1 MDGKAAETKRNS
13 EDKAT
18 HLFVHHYQPSR
29 VSFSKVVSHAR
40 RTQFSREQ
48 RQRRSNAKIRADYA
62 KSLVGW
68 QTRRAATSPIPNDED
83 SHKPS
88 KGIVLPRHQHQRALS
103 PQYLARSVT
112 SSDLTSPTNT
122 GLRVDPF
129 NSFPSDNSRTAMHMV
144 DFYIRIWSIYKR
156 GAIDAELNLNTQ
168 IDMCW
173 PIALQDPM
181 LFDATLTVSRV
192 AYCLGQRQIPEN
204 DTFMLQHKVRALAL
218 MRQRMVD
225 AASVVPSEAMIFAV
239 SRMLSVSY
247 MTMDSVAFQT
257 HFAALQQMAKEYM
270 GKKNAM
276 DPMAQVV
283 QSRLRSWN
291 PLFRYRQSQNSLAEK
306 LAQFKSIAPSPMPVL
321 LDETLKGKI
330 NALPP
335 GFRELAGSGNLTL
348 NTIELVL
355 DVQDLLMTLEFVQT
369 VDGDTLAMMSAHLQ
383 AIRNRITGLLA
394 SLRLSMFETQLSH
407 TLYGIAL
414 TIPAIYQATQL
425 PPFRPS
431 RNMVPAK
438 NTGLTLAEIAKAFLY
453 LKFAAA
459 NISPTHA
466 LCLRWCALTLGS
478 ACFIST
484 ETSPGARQKG
494 HIILV
499 SITERLLPLC
509 EGDRWTPVA
518 GGIQD
523 MFLWPSMLVSE
534 WQQLYIAALQ
544 RQRYWENGLGL
555 FRIGMPG
562 NDRIE
567 YMVLRDARGALPGI
581 DEDGST
587 VVPPALR

>member
-1 MDGKAAETKRNS
+1 MDNNADTTKESS

-18 HLFVHHYQPSR
+18 HLFVHHYQPNR

-48 RQRRSNAKIRADYA
+48 RQRRSNAKVRADYA

-68 QTRRAATSPIPNDED
+68 QTRSDQRPPATDIDDQPTAPN
-83 SHKPS
+83 
-88 KGIVLPRHQHQRALS
+88 GIALS
-103 PQYLARSVT
+103 HPKIQQRPSLQWLAKSAT
-112 SSDLTSPTNT
+112 HSDLTSPTNT

-129 NSFPSDNSRTAMHMV
+129 NAFPSDNSRTAMQMV

-192 AYCLGQRQIPEN
+192 AYCLGLRQIPEK
-204 DTFMLQHKVRALAL
+204 DTFMLQHKVRALSL
-218 MRQRMVD
+218 MRQRMVE

-257 HFAALQQMAKEYM
+257 HFAALQQMSKEYM
-270 GKKNAM
+270 GQKNAI
-276 DPMAQVV
+276 DEMAQVV
-283 QSRLRSWN
+283 QSRLRSWT

-306 LAQFKSIAPSPMPVL
+306 LAQFDPISPTPMPTV
-321 LDETLKGKI
+321 LDEVLQHKI
-330 NALPP
+330 DQLPP
-335 GFRELAGSGNLTL
+335 GFAELATSGNLTL
-348 NTIELVL
+348 DLL
-355 DVQDLLMTLEFVQT
+355 DIIVDIQDLLMTLEFVQAA
-369 VDGDTLAMMSAHLQ
+369 DEDTLTMTSTHLFS
-383 AIRNRITGLLA
+383 IRHRITGLLA
-394 SLRLSMFETQLSH
+394 SLRLSMFETQLGH

-414 TIPAIYQATQL
+414 TIPSIYQATQL

-431 RNMVPAK
+431 RNMVPAE
-438 NTGLTLAEIAKAFLY
+438 NRTLTLAEIAKAFLY
-453 LKFAAA
+453 LKFASTD
-459 NISPTHA
+459 ISPTHA
-466 LCLRWCALTLGS
+466 LCLRWCALALGS
-478 ACFIST
+478 ACFLST

-499 SITERLLPLC
+499 SITERLLPSC
-509 EGDRWTPVA
+509 EGDRWVPVA
-518 GGIQD
+518 SGIQD
-523 MFLWPSMLVSE
+523 LFLWPSMLVQE
-534 WQQLYIAALQ
+534 WQRVYIAALH
-544 RQRYWENGLGL
+544 RQRHWENGLGL

-581 DEDGST
+581 EEDGST
-587 VVPPALR
+587 VVPLALR